1 MEGLKIVISH
11 IGETN
16 HIGISAPNCDPVF
29 SKVTGDLSA
38 ALAMLLEEV
47 AQAEAK
53 WAQNP
58 KNPKS
63 ELPTAPASTYVPPTV
78 GGKATKKAAATK
90 TVKKDPNQPEPLF

>member
-16 HIGISAPNCDPVF
+16 LIGIMAPNCDPVF
-29 SKVTGDLSA
+29 TKVEGDLTA
-38 ALAMLLEEV
+38 ALAKMPELVTE
-47 AQAEAK
+47 AEAK

-63 ELPTAPASTYVPPTV
+63 ELPTAPSTYVPPTA

-90 TVKKDPNQPEPLF
+90 PVKKDPNQPEPLF